1 MVERWSSKPYV
12 WVRFLL
18 LLLMFNLNPLFKL
31 KNKFLSNEK
40 QKYFNRFSF
49 TQTRSQQNFWYF
61 KQLKKQNNNKTKSRS
76 FLKYLRKNIIGKHHY
91 SQFALR
97 QKSNKY
103 LSNNDF
109 INYASLQTVSI
120 SKVNL
125 SLNSLSL
132 FVNSQ
137 TVKHFSLTPI
147 NYSLLSYCLVNYIQ
161 TFNTKKKTVLLTSYA
176 STTVN
181 SFQFYK
187 PNFDFNMSTSLDTNF
202 PLKNQISWNSQLTS
216 LNLNSSSNNSKN
228 FLTNLPLFLH
238 FTRQSFFYNYK
249 KDTVT
254 RFFPRGVMEFWSK
267 NFYILNRNT
276 KAYDLKGG
284 TLKKVLFKKNNS
296 STFTDLQSLLLNS
309 NSLENNLN
317 HVNSLTISQFSKN
330 KVLFRKTNS
339 RLFFKTKTIS
349 FLINKQKNL
358 KLIKGKLQKKV
369 SKLFQFSKTLNLF
382 QRSTSIKPTNMP
394 TVLNSNTTLDVFF
407 KNTNLL
413 SYVFTN
419 SLLFKY
425 LFSLTSTQLQIS
437 SPVLLLNL
445 SNNLFPTQHSFFTKS
460 NILTFHSFNYQLK
473 RRVLKAFTYDTFSPN
488 VTMWYYHTIVR
499 FIENC
504 TGKKVYLK
512 FNPFIENS
520 LTFNDLSRCYI
531 WARRVVRFQKV
542 LGPRMFLR
550 ESLKIINVAIRY
562 RDPTFLANWI
572 RAMLKR
578 TNFYKYKPLFRY
590 LKYVFTH
597 LFQVYFKDLGF
608 KGIKLKLKGKICVA
622 GNART
627 RTLFYRVGNT
637 THSTFD
643 NRVVYDLSY
652 INTFTG
658 VLGFQLWFYY

>member
-590 LKYVFTH
+590 LKYVITH

>member
-18 LLLMFNLNPLFKL
+18 LLSMFNLNPLFKL
-31 KNKFLSNEK
+31 KNKFLSDEK

-49 TQTRSQQNFWYF
+49 TKTRSQQNFWYF
-61 KQLKKQNNNKTKSRS
+61 KQFKKQNNNKTTTRS
-76 FLKYLRKNIIGKHHY
+76 FLKYLRKNVITKHQY
-91 SQFALR
+91 SQLNLR
-97 QKSNKY
+97 QKSNRY

-109 INYASLQTVSI
+109 INYTSLQAVSTL
-120 SKVNL
+120 KLNYL
-125 SLNSLSL
+125 TNSLSL
-132 FVNSQ
+132 FVNTQS
-137 TVKHFSLTPI
+137 VKHFSLTPI

-161 TFNTKKKTVLLTSYA
+161 KPNTEKKTMLLTSYA

-181 SFQFYK
+181 SFQFFK
-187 PNFDFNMSTSLDTNF
+187 PSFNSDLLTHVNNNVSF
-202 PLKNQISWNSQLTS
+202 KNQISWNSQTIV
-216 LNLNSSSNNSKN
+216 LNDKFSYNS
-228 FLTNLPLFLH
+228 NLKTIIANLSLFLH
-238 FTRQSFFYNYK
+238 FSRQSTFFNYN

-254 RFFPRGVMEFWSK
+254 RFFPKGVMEFWSK

-276 KAYDLKGG
+276 KAYNLKGG
-284 TLKKVLFKKNNS
+284 TLRKLLLRKAPS
-296 STFTDLQSLLLNS
+296 STVSDLQALLLNS

-317 HVNSLTISQFSKN
+317 SSVISQFSK
-330 KVLFRKTNS
+330 KQILLHKTS
-339 RLFFKTKTIS
+339 TRFFFKNKTIS
-349 FLINKQKNL
+349 SLIRKQNNL
-358 KLIKGKLQKKV
+358 KVIKNKIKNKI
-369 SKLFQFSKTLNLF
+369 SNLFQFVKTLHLS
-382 QRSTSIKPTNMP
+382 QRNTLTKPVSIPT
-394 TVLNSNTTLDVFF
+394 TFNSNITLDLFF

-425 LFSLTSTQLQIS
+425 LFSSTATQLQIS
-437 SPVLLLNL
+437 SPVLILNL
-445 SNNLFPTQHSFFTKS
+445 SNNLFPTKHSLFTKS
-460 NILTFHSFNYQLK
+460 NIVTFHSFNYKLK

-488 VTMWYYHTIVR
+488 VTMWYYHTIIR

-597 LFQVYFKDLGF
+597 LFQGYFKDLGF

>member
-1 MVERWSSKPYV
+1 
-12 WVRFLL
+12 
-18 LLLMFNLNPLFKL
+18 LLMFNLNPLFKL

-187 PNFDFNMSTSLDTNF
+187 PNFDFNMSTGLDTNF

>member
-1 MVERWSSKPYV
+1 
-12 WVRFLL
+12 
-18 LLLMFNLNPLFKL
+18 MFNLNPLFKL
-31 KNKFLSNEK
+31 KNKFLSDEK

-49 TQTRSQQNFWYF
+49 TKTRSQQNFWYF
-61 KQLKKQNNNKTKSRS
+61 KQFKKQNNNKTITRS
-76 FLKYLRKNIIGKHHY
+76 FLKYLRKNVITKHQY
-91 SQFALR
+91 SQLNLR

-109 INYASLQTVSI
+109 INYTSLQTVSTL
-120 SKVNL
+120 KLNYL
-125 SLNSLSL
+125 TNSLSL
-132 FVNSQ
+132 FVSTQ
-137 TVKHFSLTPI
+137 SVKHFSLTPI
-147 NYSLLSYCLVNYIQ
+147 NHSLLSYCLVNYIQ
-161 TFNTKKKTVLLTSYA
+161 KSNTKEKTMLLTSYA

-181 SFQFYK
+181 SFQFFK
-187 PNFDFNMSTSLDTNF
+187 PSFNSDLLTHVNNNVSF
-202 PLKNQISWNSQLTS
+202 RNQISWNSQTIV
-216 LNLNSSSNNSKN
+216 LNNKFSYNSNLKTII
-228 FLTNLPLFLH
+228 TNLSLFLH
-238 FTRQSFFYNYK
+238 FSRQSTFFNYN

-254 RFFPRGVMEFWSK
+254 RFFPKGVMEFWSK

-276 KAYDLKGG
+276 KAYNLKGG
-284 TLKKVLFKKNNS
+284 TLRKLLLRKAPS
-296 STFTDLQSLLLNS
+296 STVSDLQALLLNS

-317 HVNSLTISQFSKN
+317 SSVLSQFSK
-330 KVLFRKTNS
+330 KQILLHKTS
-339 RLFFKTKTIS
+339 TRFFFKNKTTS
-349 FLINKQKNL
+349 SLIRKQNNL
-358 KLIKGKLQKKV
+358 KVIKNKIKNKI
-369 SKLFQFSKTLNLF
+369 SNLFQFVKTLHLS
-382 QRSTSIKPTNMP
+382 QRNTLIKPVSTP
-394 TVLNSNTTLDVFF
+394 TTFNSNITLDLFF

-425 LFSLTSTQLQIS
+425 LFSSTATQLQIS
-437 SPVLLLNL
+437 SPVLILNL
-445 SNNLFPTQHSFFTKS
+445 SNNLFPTKHSLFTKS
-460 NILTFHSFNYQLK
+460 NIVTFHSFNYKLK

-488 VTMWYYHTIVR
+488 VTMWYYHTIIR

-597 LFQVYFKDLGF
+597 LFQGYFKDLGF